1 LEKGSVE
8 SPHDGECKYP
18 VAYALSAPPLR
29 TGENTLEVSLPE
41 DANVGRDG
49 ATLCG
54 VQLRIKY

>member
-1 LEKGSVE
+1 ME